1 MGTRSGRGVPWIWNH
16 VLPSP
21 HNIISRI
28 SGETIIAVFFGDTRA
43 IWISLG
49 LLSLGFPILI
59 IYFGLSSSYTYR
71 CGLRTN
77 PNPFPFIAS
86 RVTATKEILFYFY
99 PLQDISPHS
108 HHLPINLNFL
118 QPTLRMSSSVPC
130 AGPKRGNRV
139 LPFDFQPENVSC
151 YYFITIQW
159 STPTLNRFPGRES
172 CTPPRRCANPYFI
185 PTQTHLVTV

>member
-28 SGETIIAVFFGDTRA
+28 SGETIIAVPFGDTRA

-49 LLSLGFPILI
+49 LLSPECPILI

-86 RVTATKEILFYFY
+86 RVTATKEILLLYFY

-108 HHLPINLNFL
+108 HHLSINLNFL
-118 QPTLRMSSSVPC
+118 QPTLRMSSSVPSMLDHRGEILYSPSISNRKTYPVTILSHIN
-130 AGPKRGNRV
+130 GP
-139 LPFDFQPENVSC
+139 
-151 YYFITIQW
+151 
-159 STPTLNRFPGRES
+159 
-172 CTPPRRCANPYFI
+172 PPP
-185 PTQTHLVTV
+185 